1 MLCREVAVMRR
12 RADGYLNATQ
22 ILKVAGFDKP
32 QRTRVLER
40 EVQKG
45 EHEKVQGGYG
55 KYQGMSTYKGMVL
68 ITGTWI
74 PIERGLALAK
84 QYGVEDLLRPIID
97 YEATAV
103 SPPPAPKHAVAPPTK
118 AKKEKK
124 ESTATPSKTGPS
136 SSAALQ
142 AQAHLGTGKGKAANS
157 TPDVEDDMSVDAE
170 DSFGGLLGAIQADD
184 DDSSLTP
191 SPINSPV
198 AFGNEFSDATEMD
211 GNGRPRKRPAEEM
224 EDDPYSQLVK
234 ARGQSAVHTPKSSPR
249 VLTHASLPPEQ
260 YTDIILNYFISET
273 SQVPALL
280 INPPPDYD
288 PNSTIDEDGHTALH
302 WACAMG
308 RIRVVKLLL
317 TAGASIFATNNAEQ
331 TPLMRSV
338 MFSNNYDVRKFPELY
353 ELLHRSTLNID
364 KSNRTVFHHIAN
376 LALTKGKP
384 HAARYYMET
393 ILSRLSDYPQE
404 LADVIN
410 FQDEEGETSLTL
422 AARARSRRLVKC
434 LLDHGADPK
443 MKNRDFKSTE
453 DYILE
458 DERFRGSPSA
468 PGATNGNGA
477 GASTDQ
483 VLYNSEAAR
492 IAGGSGMSD
501 IASNMQSLARS
512 MDAEFLAKDRE
523 TTQAKAMLTS
533 IHAEI
538 TESSRALGK
547 MSEQIAPL
555 EESRREVEQLRTQL
569 KNTLLEKLRSGYEEW
584 NQGEQGREARW
595 RAGQDPMA
603 NGEDY
608 SDLQSTTAPAR
619 EGEEEALRWEIE
631 DQQRRR
637 GDLLAKLVK
646 SEAEV
651 SCSVDTSGVK
661 LTNSLVRGKRLL
673 SIGN

>member
-1 MLCREVAVMRR
+1 
-12 RADGYLNATQ
+12 
-22 ILKVAGFDKP
+22 
-32 QRTRVLER
+32 
-40 EVQKG
+40 
-45 EHEKVQGGYG
+45 
-55 KYQGMSTYKGMVL
+55 MV
-68 ITGTWI
+68 GTWI

-142 AQAHLGTGKGKAANS
+142 AQAHLGTGKGKMPNS

-198 AFGNEFSDATEMD
+198 AFGNEFSDSTEMD

-280 INPPPDYD
+280 INPPKDYD

-468 PGATNGNGA
+468 PGATNGNGT
-477 GASTDQ
+477 GASADQ

-569 KNTLLEKLRSGYEEW
+569 KNTLLERLRGGYEEW

-637 GDLLAKLVK
+637 GDLVAKLVK

-651 SCSVDTSGVK
+651 SFPQDWGT
-661 LTNSLVRGKRLL
+661 
-673 SIGN
+673 

>member
-1 MLCREVAVMRR
+1 
-12 RADGYLNATQ
+12 
-22 ILKVAGFDKP
+22 
-32 QRTRVLER
+32 
-40 EVQKG
+40 
-45 EHEKVQGGYG
+45 
-55 KYQGMSTYKGMVL
+55 MV
-68 ITGTWI
+68 GTWI

-142 AQAHLGTGKGKAANS
+142 AQAHLGTGKGKMPNS

-198 AFGNEFSDATEMD
+198 AFGNEFSDSTEMD

-280 INPPPDYD
+280 INPPKDYD

-468 PGATNGNGA
+468 PGATNGNGT
-477 GASTDQ
+477 GASADQ

-569 KNTLLEKLRSGYEEW
+569 KNTLLERLRGGYEEW
-584 NQGEQGREARW
+584 NQGEQGRESRW

-637 GDLLAKLVK
+637 GDLVAKLVK

-651 SCSVDTSGVK
+651 SCSTGLGCVK
-661 LTNSLVRGKRLL
+661 LISSLVQGRRLL